1 MSSTTASPTRVDDA
15 SASAARRSTP
25 RWRRRLLAALVGLV
39 ALLGGYTVWTN
50 VHPFRLNASI
60 EIQATPEEVW
70 QVLTDFTTYPHWNP
84 FLTSARVTSP
94 GGRLDKGARLHIV
107 MHDASGDS
115 TFKPQVLTYAPGKE
129 LRWLGKI
136 GPGWIGDGEHRFTIE
151 QIRPGRVR
159 LTQSERF
166 TGVAVPFAHGML
178 KSNTLPQF
186 GAMNRALAQRVET
199 LHR

>member
-1 MSSTTASPTRVDDA
+1 MSSTTDSPTPVDA
-15 SASAARRSTP
+15 PAPAARRSAP
-25 RWRRRLLAALVGLV
+25 RRRHRLLAALAGLV
-39 ALLGGYTVWTN
+39 ALLGGYTVWAN
-50 VHPFRLNASI
+50 LHAVRLNASI

-70 QVLTDFTTYPHWNP
+70 QVLTDFTAYPQWNP
-84 FLTSARVTSP
+84 FLTSAQVTSP
-94 GGRLDKGARLHIV
+94 GGRLGKGARLRIV

-115 TFKPQVLTYAPGKE
+115 TFTPQVLTDIPGRE

-166 TGVAVPFAHGML
+166 TGVAVPFAQGML

-186 GAMNRALAQRVET
+186 QAMNRALAQRVET